1 MCSIV
6 RHILRGQR
14 SLHKKSKIAV
24 FYGERTYKQPDYR
37 NSNTVQRRGLRYI
50 NSIRYTH
57 FLLSRNK
64 IIDCVYFI
72 DFSYVGMPAIQP
84 LNMLSATDAV
94 SQATGTSFY
103 SSSSTFPLFPYLAVS
118 VETGVFLCPTHSH
131 SDVMRKVIT
140 IVIS

>member
-1 MCSIV
+1 
-6 RHILRGQR
+6 
-14 SLHKKSKIAV
+14 
-24 FYGERTYKQPDYR
+24 
-37 NSNTVQRRGLRYI
+37 
-50 NSIRYTH
+50 
-57 FLLSRNK
+57 
-64 IIDCVYFI
+64 
-72 DFSYVGMPAIQP
+72 MPAIQP

-94 SQATGTSFY
+94 SQATVTSFY